1 LGTLED
7 EFFSIL
13 AKNPRLKSFIGN
25 SWSKDTNAVCVAVLW
40 CLWKFRCFMFLLGG
54 SVVGYQEAVARK
66 WKDAEKV
73 DGSVKSGELMVEL
86 AGRKDWGIGK
96 EGFGISTDPIE
107 QREYHDSTIR
117 VGVHQIPMQQL
128 WAGERCDSWLIKR
141 ESF

>member
-1 LGTLED
+1 
-7 EFFSIL
+7 
-13 AKNPRLKSFIGN
+13 
-25 SWSKDTNAVCVAVLW
+25 
-40 CLWKFRCFMFLLGG
+40 M
-54 SVVGYQEAVARK
+54 VGYQEAVARK

-73 DGSVKSGELMVEL
+73 DVSVKSEELMVEL
-86 AGRKDWGIGK
+86 EGRIGGIGK